1 MRYIVLICDSLDA
14 YRIVD
19 GSEDQ
24 ADRAFFPRR
33 VLASARDAVA
43 PPPARVNSSGRPR
56 FRGWALR
63 LDISRL
69 GAMARQPLVRWL
81 AAPIVGVPTVYGG
94 YSTMLNF
101 WQGIGVSPSL
111 WLHALAIVAGV
122 TSGVAAIARL
132 RSQAGP
138 MGVEADVERP
148 DDRPMALP
156 AQANRAG

>member
-24 ADRAFFPRR
+24 ADRVFFPRR
-33 VLASARDAVA
+33 ALAPARDAVA
-43 PPPARVNSSGRPR
+43 PPRSSVDPSGRPA
-56 FRGWALR
+56 FRAWATR

-69 GAMARQPLVRWL
+69 VAMARQPLVRWL

-94 YSTMLNF
+94 YSTMLSF

-122 TSGVAAIARL
+122 TSGLAAITRL
-132 RSQAGP
+132 RS
-138 MGVEADVERP
+138 
-148 DDRPMALP
+148 
-156 AQANRAG
+156 

>member
-1 MRYIVLICDSLDA
+1 MRYIVLIYDNSDACQFIDS
-14 YRIVD
+14 
-19 GSEDQ
+19 SEDQ
-24 ADRAFFPRR
+24 ADRASFRR
-33 VLASARDAVA
+33 RALA
-43 PPPARVNSSGRPR
+43 PARMASPPRPRVSVSGRPR
-56 FRGWALR
+56 FRAVASC

-94 YSTMLNF
+94 YSTMLSF

-132 RSQAGP
+132 RS
-138 MGVEADVERP
+138 
-148 DDRPMALP
+148 
-156 AQANRAG
+156 

>member
-1 MRYIVLICDSLDA
+1 MRYIVLICDGPDA

-24 ADRAFFPRR
+24 ADRAFFLRR
-33 VLASARDAVA
+33 ALAAARDSA
-43 PPPARVNSSGRPR
+43 PLPRPRVNPSRRPA
-56 FRGWALR
+56 FRDWAPR

-101 WQGIGVSPSL
+101 WQGIGLSPSL

-122 TSGVAAIARL
+122 TSGLAAIARL
-132 RSQAGP
+132 RS
-138 MGVEADVERP
+138 
-148 DDRPMALP
+148 
-156 AQANRAG
+156 